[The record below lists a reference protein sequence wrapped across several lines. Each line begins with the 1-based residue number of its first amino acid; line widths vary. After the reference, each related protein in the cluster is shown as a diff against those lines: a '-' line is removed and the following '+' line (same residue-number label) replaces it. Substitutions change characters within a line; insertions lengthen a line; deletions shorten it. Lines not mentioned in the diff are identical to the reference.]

1 MDGPILSVQPNQVVG
16 ESARF
21 KAEGYRFVTLSY
33 VEKNADQVEILYH
46 FDRDFQMA
54 HLRLTVDRKAAIPS
68 ITTVFLAAFLVENE
82 IQDLYGLRVEGLPID
97 YHRTFYLDAEVR
109 EAPLCTYTV
118 AQKKEADRPEA
129 EASA

>member
-16 ESARF
+16 ESARI

-33 VEKNADQVEILYH
+33 VERGADQVEILYH
-46 FDRDFQMA
+46 FDRDFQMT
-54 HLRLTVDRKAAIPS
+54 HLRLTIDRKTLIPS
-68 ITTVFLAAFLVENE
+68 ITPVFLAAFLVENE
-82 IQDLYGLRVEGLPID
+82 IQDLYGLRVQGLPID

-118 AQKKEADRPEA
+118 AQKKEADHPAGE
-129 EASA
+129 